1 MKSRE
6 QCKLERE
13 ETQGSGLQSGWA
25 PAGQL
30 HLCQPPEERLIPP
43 PLLRSAWGGMF
54 KAAVP
59 PPTPGQGQQ
68 GARHTLKNEAT
79 PSLLFNVFLLFLAV
93 VLNLHEVGV
102 REWIK

>member
-1 MKSRE
+1 MQVREGGDSGQWSPKRVGTSRAAPPVSASRRKTHPATLAE
-6 QCKLERE
+6 VCLGWDV
-13 ETQGSGLQSGWA
+13 QGSS
-25 PAGQL
+25 
-30 HLCQPPEERLIPP
+30 
-43 PLLRSAWGGMF
+43 
-54 KAAVP
+54 P